1 MVRITILSLLIFFTA
16 AMNGQEVEMEKFMLD
31 SKDLVSN
38 QDSGKIEI
46 VSASRNSKFLKDLP
60 VTVYVIQREEIL
72 ENGYTSLVDVLK
84 DVPGM
89 KVSQP
94 GSAIDGETFL
104 MNGLYGNYYCK
115 VLVNDIPITPSVVS
129 GLPIARQ
136 LPIRQAQRIEIISG
150 PSSALYGSDAIAG
163 VINIITNESD
173 RPAWAQADISVG
185 TNGYYN
191 MNVMIG
197 GKVGKNKNVLS
208 YEFYGNY
215 NDQADMNVKY
225 DIENNYNPALY
236 YGLDSLDYLN
246 APYYK
251 GDSTRP
257 ELGRLPQ
264 SSSLLG
270 FGMKYRGL
278 RINYDHMSR
287 KTHSSIGQSPNRY
300 AYYDRG
306 NYWGESIDRL
316 SASYAN
322 TWNKISSTTQFSYL
336 AYNLDYNSSF
346 RIVYDV
352 GDKGVLYKY
361 AASDDISFDQILT
374 YSVSSNLDF
383 SGGFSATASGNLPK
397 TNDLSEPF
405 DPQDYRPFDE
415 SINVTDPELGSFG
428 FNPKNFYN
436 IGAYLQMYYKYK
448 RFTLLAGGRWDE
460 HSLFGS
466 NLSPKIGLQ
475 YKISETLSI
484 RSNYGHGFRT
494 PSLHYVY
501 NSLAYS
507 VSDDNGN
514 KSIRYESVPNPDLNA
529 EKFRAFEIG
538 IRHNPLK
545 KVDFELIFMYHKLN
559 ENISGT
565 IIPLD
570 DELYPN
576 ATPTAG
582 LNVVSVFANDQY
594 SKAELYSAQINL
606 RGKNLIPSVKLN
618 SDLFIT
624 LSKGKEILPN
634 GYGELNDYRNVPN
647 WFVQFNLDFRPLK
660 NWVIILNNIFSG
672 QSKKRFFPA
681 PLEVMEQ
688 IGLPVNVDGYYT
700 LDITNRFSIN
710 RNFHAFLIMNNVTS
724 TRYGG
729 IDAYASLYDLK
740 YNPQYQIAFRLGFSF
755 TLE

>member
-1 MVRITILSLLIFFTA
+1 MF
-16 AMNGQEVEMEKFMLD
+16 GQEIEMEKFMLD
-31 SKDLVSN
+31 SKDLMSN

-46 VSASRNSKFLKDLP
+46 VSASRNSKFLNDLP
-60 VTVYVIQREEIL
+60 VTVYVIQRDEIL

-115 VLVNDIPITPSVVS
+115 VLVNDIPITPSVAG

-215 NDQADMNVKY
+215 NEQADMNIKY

-236 YGLDSLDYLN
+236 KTLNYLE
-246 APYYK
+246 APFYK
-251 GDSTRP
+251 GDSTMP
-257 ELGRLPQ
+257 EFGRLPQ
-264 SSSLLG
+264 SSNLIG

-287 KTHSSIGQSPNRY
+287 KIHSSIGQSTNRY
-300 AYYDRG
+300 AYYDRT
-306 NYWGESIDRL
+306 NYWGENIDRI

-336 AYNLDYNSSF
+336 AYNLDHNSSF
-346 RIVYDV
+346 RVIYDV

-361 AASDDISFDQILT
+361 AASDDIYFDQILT
-374 YSVSSNLDF
+374 YSVNTNLDF
-383 SGGFSATASGNLPK
+383 SAGFSSTVSGNLPK

-415 SINVTDPELGSFG
+415 TINASDPELGSFG
-428 FNPKNFYN
+428 FNPTNFYN

-448 RFTLLAGGRWDE
+448 RFTLLAGGRWDQ

-466 NLSPKIGLQ
+466 NLSPKIGVQ
-475 YKISETLSI
+475 YKFSETLSV
-484 RSNYGHGFRT
+484 RSNYGQGFRA
-494 PSLHYVY
+494 PSLYYVY

-507 VSDDNGN
+507 VADDSGN
-514 KSIRYESVPNPDLNA
+514 KSIRYENVPNTDLKA
-529 EKFRAFEIG
+529 EKFRAFELG
-538 IRHNPLK
+538 IRHKPLK
-545 KVDFELIFMYHKLN
+545 NLSFELILMYHKLN

-570 DELYPN
+570 SILYPN
-576 ATPTAG
+576 ATPG
-582 LNVVSVFANDQY
+582 LEVVSTFANDKD

-606 RGKNLIPSVKLN
+606 RAKNLVPAVKLN

-634 GYGELNDYRNVPN
+634 GYGELNNYRNVPN

-660 NWVIILNNIFSG
+660 NWVIIFNNIFSG
-672 QSKKRFFPA
+672 KATKRFFPA

-688 IGLPVNVDGYYT
+688 AGLPVNVDGYYT
-700 LDITNRFSIN
+700 LDMTNRFYVN
-710 RNFHAFLIMNNVTS
+710 RNFHAFLILNNITS
-724 TRYGG
+724 TQYGG
-729 IDAYASLYDLK
+729 IDAYASINDLK
-740 YNPQYQIAFRLGFSF
+740 YNPQYRIAFRLGFSF